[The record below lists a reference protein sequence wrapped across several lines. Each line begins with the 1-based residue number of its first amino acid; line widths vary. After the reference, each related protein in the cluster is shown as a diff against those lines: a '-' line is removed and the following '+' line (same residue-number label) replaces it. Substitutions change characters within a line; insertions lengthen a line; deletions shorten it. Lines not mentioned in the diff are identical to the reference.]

1 MKKAKKGDRLLFLYI
16 MGSDLAIEK
25 RNFSA
30 FDYQVFPMIRPDPR
44 GYPLYSVPFFQ
55 EKTGCPSF
63 FQAGCFEVKELK
75 K

>member
-1 MKKAKKGDRLLFLYI
+1 
-16 MGSDLAIEK
+16 MGTVKMGTGPI
-25 RNFSA
+25 FTH
-30 FDYQVFPMIRPDPR
+30 
-44 GYPLYSVPFFQ
+44 PLYSVPFFQ